1 MAARLSRRPEEAEVG
16 AEARSWQYDSTWE
29 EDDDD
34 EEEEEEKEEE
44 KKEEEKKEEAGDED
58 RLEDA
63 EEPARGSRQ
72 AQSSWY
78 AILKKLLNC
87 FFNKE
92 EQRKLNLS
100 PLSQMGFQFSGRRNW
115 DAARDLQ
122 RYRHRYPGLIESEN
136 EEEEQMWN
144 LSFYKNEISFLPQG
158 LHIETLLELWWDNF
172 EVLEENHSYI
182 QWLFPLR
189 ERGMN
194 WRAKPLTLQEIE
206 AFKKSREVMERFIRA
221 YQLMLRFY
229 GIILTNQE
237 TGELE
242 RAENWAERFQNLNWF
257 SHNNLRITRILKCL
271 GEMGYEHYQVHL
283 VKFFLTETLVKE
295 TLPNVK
301 RSALDYFLF
310 TVRSKQKRREL
321 VHYAWQHYKPQR
333 SFVWGPHD
341 KLSKYRPRSAK
352 SQLHQTVGSKQE
364 EPGRKCDDSV
374 EKGQNPS
381 LEEEQQAGG
390 AADLWPK
397 ANEEDTRERL
407 SECVSEGGD
416 GEDEK
421 EALFTQQEE
430 NDFSSKA
437 EAQGTAE
444 NDCAKESK
452 KRKLD
457 ANMADNIKSGSLKS
471 PPDIEKISRNLGE
484 CALDA
489 EISPSSSLLQTEE
502 GQETLKENDVNT
514 KDLTVPETAD
524 ATVKRR
530 KVDKRT
536 QKNRTFNLAINLN
549 MGLPARSAQL
559 HPPASNAK
567 AEEEKVGEKKT
578 TVEEMGEKDGGD
590 TNSGALSCPAGSM
603 LPKTSWTSP
612 LSDGLKSGADQVTAK
627 SDQHHCDSMLLER
640 KSEADGIEQHK
651 RAENASE
658 EEESK
663 ATSKKQVPGSLEQNM
678 ASTCPE
684 QNGAELAIQKTD
696 SSEHAAEPDE
706 EQVAE

>member
-1 MAARLSRRPEEAEVG
+1 
-16 AEARSWQYDSTWE
+16 
-29 EDDDD
+29 
-34 EEEEEEKEEE
+34 
-44 KKEEEKKEEAGDED
+44 
-58 RLEDA
+58 
-63 EEPARGSRQ
+63 
-72 AQSSWY
+72 
-78 AILKKLLNC
+78 
-87 FFNKE
+87 
-92 EQRKLNLS
+92 
-100 PLSQMGFQFSGRRNW
+100 
-115 DAARDLQ
+115 
-122 RYRHRYPGLIESEN
+122 HRYPITLDDWLTFN
-136 EEEEQMWN
+136 FH
-144 LSFYKNEISFLPQG
+144 LVLFLLASLFFFSSG

-206 AFKKSREVMERFIRA
+206 VFKKSKEVMERFIRA

-397 ANEEDTRERL
+397 
-407 SECVSEGGD
+407 
-416 GEDEK
+416 
-421 EALFTQQEE
+421 QEE

-590 TNSGALSCPAGSM
+590 TNSGALSCPAGSV

-612 LSDGLKSGADQVTAK
+612 LSDGLKSGADQVTEK

-651 RAENASE
+651 RAANTSE

>member
-1 MAARLSRRPEEAEVG
+1 MAAWLGLRQEEAEAG

-34 EEEEEEKEEE
+34 DEEAKEEEEEEEEKE
-44 KKEEEKKEEAGDED
+44 KEEAGDED

-63 EEPARGSRQ
+63 EEPARGSGQ
-72 AQSSWY
+72 AQ
-78 AILKKLLNC
+78 
-87 FFNKE
+87 
-92 EQRKLNLS
+92 EQRSSNLL

-115 DAARDLQ
+115 NAARDLQ
-122 RYRHRYPGLIESEN
+122 RYRHRYPGLTESEN

-144 LSFYKNEISFLPQG
+144 LSFYKNEIVFLPQG
-158 LHIETLLELWWDNF
+158 LHIETLLELWWDNY

-189 ERGMN
+189 EHGMN

-206 AFKKSREVMERFIRA
+206 AFKKSTEVMERFIRA

-242 RAENWAERFQNLNWF
+242 RAENWAERFQNLNRF

-321 VHYAWQHYKPQR
+321 VHYAWQHYKPQD

-352 SQLHQTVGSKQE
+352 SQVHQTVGSKEE

-374 EKGQNPS
+374 EKSQNPS
-381 LEEEQQAGG
+381 LEEDQEV
-390 AADLWPK
+390 LIK

-407 SECVSEGGD
+407 SESVSEGGD

-457 ANMADNIKSGSLKS
+457 ANVAVDIKSGPLKS

-502 GQETLKENDVNT
+502 GQETLKEDNVNA

-524 ATVKRR
+524 AMVKRR

-536 QKNRTFNLAINLN
+536 QRNKTFNLAINLS

-559 HPPASNAK
+559 HPPVSNAE
-567 AEEEKVGEKKT
+567 AEEEKAAEKKMT
-578 TVEEMGEKDGGD
+578 EEEVSKKDRGDANGGV
-590 TNSGALSCPAGSM
+590 LSCPAASM

-612 LSDGLKSGADQVTAK
+612 PSDGLELGADQVTAK
-627 SDQHHCDSMLLER
+627 SDQHHCDSVLLGR

-651 RAENASE
+651 KAANACE
-658 EEESK
+658 EEAK

-678 ASTCPE
+678 TSTCPE
-684 QNGAELAIQKTD
+684 QDSAELAIQETD
-696 SSEHAAEPDE
+696 SSELHAAEPDE

>member
-1 MAARLSRRPEEAEVG
+1 MAAWLGLRPEEAEAG

-29 EDDDD
+29 EDEEEEE
-34 EEEEEEKEEE
+34 EEEEEEKEEA
-44 KKEEEKKEEAGDED
+44 KEREEAGDED
-58 RLEDA
+58 RPEDA
-63 EEPARGSRQ
+63 KEPAKGSWQ
-72 AQSSWY
+72 AQEQGGSILSS
-78 AILKKLLNC
+78 
-87 FFNKE
+87 F
-92 EQRKLNLS
+92 
-100 PLSQMGFQFSGRRNW
+100 SQMGFQFSGRRNW
-115 DAARDLQ
+115 NAARDLQ
-122 RYRHRYPGLIESEN
+122 RYRHRYPGLTETEN

-144 LSFYKNEISFLPQG
+144 LSFYKNEISFMPQG
-158 LHIETLLELWWDNF
+158 VHIETLLELWWDNY

-189 ERGMN
+189 EHGMN

-206 AFKKSREVMERFIRA
+206 AFKKSEEVMERFIRA

-237 TGELE
+237 TGELK
-242 RAENWAERFQNLNWF
+242 RAENWAERFQNLNRF

-321 VHYAWQHYKPQR
+321 VHYAWQHYKPR
-333 SFVWGPHD
+333 SSFVWGPCD

-352 SQLHQTVGSKQE
+352 SQLHQTAGNKQE

-381 LEEEQQAGG
+381 LEEDQQVGG
-390 AADLWPK
+390 AADLLPK
-397 ANEEDTRERL
+397 ANEDDTRERL

-421 EALFTQQEE
+421 EALCTQQEE
-430 NDFSSKA
+430 NEFCSKA

-457 ANMADNIKSGSLKS
+457 ANMADTVKSGSLKN

-502 GQETLKENDVNT
+502 GQETLKEDNVNT

-536 QKNRTFNLAINLN
+536 QRNKTFSLAINLN
-549 MGLPARSAQL
+549 MGLPARSAPL

-578 TVEEMGEKDGGD
+578 AMEGMGEKDGGD
-590 TNSGALSCPAGSM
+590 TNGGALSCPAGSV

-612 LSDGLKSGADQVTAK
+612 LSDGLESGADQVTAE
-627 SDQHHCDSMLLER
+627 SDEHLCDSVLLGR

-651 RAENASE
+651 KAANASE
-658 EEESK
+658 EEEVK
-663 ATSKKQVPGSLEQNM
+663 ATSKKQIPGKLEQNM
-678 ASTCPE
+678 ASSCPE
-684 QNGAELAIQKTD
+684 RDSGELAIQKTD

-706 EQVAE
+706 EQVVE

>member
-1 MAARLSRRPEEAEVG
+1 
-16 AEARSWQYDSTWE
+16 
-29 EDDDD
+29 
-34 EEEEEEKEEE
+34 
-44 KKEEEKKEEAGDED
+44 
-58 RLEDA
+58 
-63 EEPARGSRQ
+63 
-72 AQSSWY
+72 
-78 AILKKLLNC
+78 
-87 FFNKE
+87 
-92 EQRKLNLS
+92 
-100 PLSQMGFQFSGRRNW
+100 
-115 DAARDLQ
+115 
-122 RYRHRYPGLIESEN
+122 HRYPLLIFI
-136 EEEEQMWN
+136 WCY
-144 LSFYKNEISFLPQG
+144 FFLPHFLFFFSSG
-158 LHIETLLELWWDNF
+158 LHIETLLELWWDNY

-189 ERGMN
+189 EHGMN

-206 AFKKSREVMERFIRA
+206 VFKKSTEVMERFIRA

-242 RAENWAERFQNLNWF
+242 RAENWAERFQNLNRF

-321 VHYAWQHYKPQR
+321 VHYAWQHYKPQD
-333 SFVWGPHD
+333 SF
-341 KLSKYRPRSAK
+341 YRPRSAK
-352 SQLHQTVGSKQE
+352 SQVHQTVGSKEE

-374 EKGQNPS
+374 EKSQNPS
-381 LEEEQQAGG
+381 LEEDQEV
-390 AADLWPK
+390 LIK

-407 SECVSEGGD
+407 SESVSEGGD

-421 EALFTQQEE
+421 
-430 NDFSSKA
+430 
-437 EAQGTAE
+437 E

-457 ANMADNIKSGSLKS
+457 ANVADDIKSGPLKS

-502 GQETLKENDVNT
+502 GQETLKEDNVNA

-524 ATVKRR
+524 AMVKRR

-536 QKNRTFNLAINLN
+536 QRNKTFNLAINLS

-559 HPPASNAK
+559 HPPVSNAE
-567 AEEEKVGEKKT
+567 AEEEKAAEKKMT
-578 TVEEMGEKDGGD
+578 EEEVSKKDRGDANGGV
-590 TNSGALSCPAGSM
+590 LSCPAASM

-612 LSDGLKSGADQVTAK
+612 PSDGLELGAEQVTAK
-627 SDQHHCDSMLLER
+627 SDQHHCDSVLLGR

-651 RAENASE
+651 KAANACE
-658 EEESK
+658 EEAK
-663 ATSKKQVPGSLEQNM
+663 AMSKKQVPGSLEQNM
-678 ASTCPE
+678 TSTCPE
-684 QNGAELAIQKTD
+684 QDSAELAIQETD
-696 SSEHAAEPDE
+696 SSELHAAEPDE

>member
-1 MAARLSRRPEEAEVG
+1 MAAWLGLRPEEAEAG
-16 AEARSWQYDSTWE
+16 AEACSWQYDSTWE
-29 EDDDD
+29 EEEDD
-34 EEEEEEKEEE
+34 EEKEEEEEKE
-44 KKEEEKKEEAGDED
+44 KEEEAGDED

-63 EEPARGSRQ
+63 EEPARGSGQ
-72 AQSSWY
+72 AQERRSS
-78 AILKKLLNC
+78 
-87 FFNKE
+87 
-92 EQRKLNLS
+92 NLF

-115 DAARDLQ
+115 NAARDLQ
-122 RYRHRYPGLIESEN
+122 RYRHRYPGLTESEN

-144 LSFYKNEISFLPQG
+144 LSFYKNEICFLPQG
-158 LHIETLLELWWDNF
+158 LHIETLLELWWDNY

-189 ERGMN
+189 EHGMN

-206 AFKKSREVMERFIRA
+206 AFKKSKEVMERFIRA

-242 RAENWAERFQNLNWF
+242 RAENWAERFQNLNRF

-321 VHYAWQHYKPQR
+321 VHYAWQHYKPQD

-352 SQLHQTVGSKQE
+352 SQLHQTVGSKEE

-374 EKGQNPS
+374 EESQNPS
-381 LEEEQQAGG
+381 LEEAQEV
-390 AADLWPK
+390 LPK

-407 SECVSEGGD
+407 SESVSEGGD
-416 GEDEK
+416 GDEK

-457 ANMADNIKSGSLKS
+457 ANVADNIKSGPLKS
-471 PPDIEKISRNLGE
+471 PPDIENISRNLGE

-502 GQETLKENDVNT
+502 GQETLKEDNVNA

-524 ATVKRR
+524 AMVKRR

-536 QKNRTFNLAINLN
+536 QRNKTFNLAINLN

-559 HPPASNAK
+559 HPPVSNTK
-567 AEEEKVGEKKT
+567 AEEEKVGEKKVT
-578 TVEEMGEKDGGD
+578 EEEVSKKDRGD
-590 TNSGALSCPAGSM
+590 ANDGALSCPAASM
-603 LPKTSWTSP
+603 LHKTTWTSP
-612 LSDGLKSGADQVTAK
+612 PSDGLESDAEQVTAK
-627 SDQHHCDSMLLER
+627 SDQHHCDGVLLGG

-651 RAENASE
+651 KAANASE
-658 EEESK
+658 EEEAK

-678 ASTCPE
+678 TSTCPE
-684 QNGAELAIQKTD
+684 QDSAELAIQETD
-696 SSEHAAEPDE
+696 SSELHAAEPDE

>member
-1 MAARLSRRPEEAEVG
+1 MAAWLGLRPEEAEAG
-16 AEARSWQYDSTWE
+16 AEACSWQYDSTWE
-29 EDDDD
+29 EEEDD
-34 EEEEEEKEEE
+34 EEKEEEEEKE
-44 KKEEEKKEEAGDED
+44 KEEEAGDED

-63 EEPARGSRQ
+63 EEPARGSGQ
-72 AQSSWY
+72 A
-78 AILKKLLNC
+78 
-87 FFNKE
+87 
-92 EQRKLNLS
+92 
-100 PLSQMGFQFSGRRNW
+100 QFSGRRNW
-115 DAARDLQ
+115 NAARDLQ
-122 RYRHRYPGLIESEN
+122 RYRHRYPGLTESEN

-144 LSFYKNEISFLPQG
+144 LSFYKNEICFLPQG
-158 LHIETLLELWWDNF
+158 LHIETLLELWWDNY

-189 ERGMN
+189 EHGMN

-206 AFKKSREVMERFIRA
+206 AFKKSKEVMERFIRA

-242 RAENWAERFQNLNWF
+242 RAENWAERFQNLNRF

-321 VHYAWQHYKPQR
+321 VHYAWQHYKPQD

-352 SQLHQTVGSKQE
+352 SQLHQTVGSKEE

-374 EKGQNPS
+374 EESQNPS
-381 LEEEQQAGG
+381 LEEAQEV
-390 AADLWPK
+390 LPK

-407 SECVSEGGD
+407 SESVSEGGD
-416 GEDEK
+416 GDEK

-457 ANMADNIKSGSLKS
+457 ANVADNIKSGPLKS
-471 PPDIEKISRNLGE
+471 PPDIENISRNLGE

-502 GQETLKENDVNT
+502 GQETLKEDNVNA

-524 ATVKRR
+524 AMVKRR

-536 QKNRTFNLAINLN
+536 QRNKTFNLAINLN

-559 HPPASNAK
+559 HPPVSNTK
-567 AEEEKVGEKKT
+567 AEEEKVGEKKVT
-578 TVEEMGEKDGGD
+578 EEEVSKKDRGD
-590 TNSGALSCPAGSM
+590 ANDGALSCPAASM
-603 LPKTSWTSP
+603 LHKTTWTSP
-612 LSDGLKSGADQVTAK
+612 PSDGLESDAEQVTAK
-627 SDQHHCDSMLLER
+627 SDQHHCDGVLLGG

-651 RAENASE
+651 KAANASE
-658 EEESK
+658 EEEAK

-678 ASTCPE
+678 TSTCPE
-684 QNGAELAIQKTD
+684 QDSAELAIQETD
-696 SSEHAAEPDE
+696 SSELHAAEPDE

>member
-1 MAARLSRRPEEAEVG
+1 MAAWLGLRPEEAEAG
-16 AEARSWQYDSTWE
+16 AEACSWQYDSTWE
-29 EDDDD
+29 EEEDD
-34 EEEEEEKEEE
+34 EEKEEEEEKE
-44 KKEEEKKEEAGDED
+44 KEEEAGDED

-63 EEPARGSRQ
+63 EEPARGSGQ

-78 AILKKLLNC
+78 AIIKKLLKC
-87 FFNKE
+87 FLNKE
-92 EQRKLNLS
+92 
-100 PLSQMGFQFSGRRNW
+100 FSGRRNW
-115 DAARDLQ
+115 NAARDLQ
-122 RYRHRYPGLIESEN
+122 RYRHRYPGLTESEN

-144 LSFYKNEISFLPQG
+144 LSFYKNEICFLPQG
-158 LHIETLLELWWDNF
+158 LHIETLLELWWDNY

-189 ERGMN
+189 EHGMN

-206 AFKKSREVMERFIRA
+206 AFKKSKEVMERFIRA

-242 RAENWAERFQNLNWF
+242 RAENWAERFQNLNRF

-321 VHYAWQHYKPQR
+321 VHYAWQHYKPQD

-352 SQLHQTVGSKQE
+352 SQLHQTVGSKEE

-374 EKGQNPS
+374 EESQNPS
-381 LEEEQQAGG
+381 LEEAQEV
-390 AADLWPK
+390 LPK

-407 SECVSEGGD
+407 SESVSEGGD
-416 GEDEK
+416 GDEK

-457 ANMADNIKSGSLKS
+457 ANVADNIKSGPLKS
-471 PPDIEKISRNLGE
+471 PPDIENISRNLGE

-502 GQETLKENDVNT
+502 GQETLKEDNVNA

-524 ATVKRR
+524 AMVKRR

-536 QKNRTFNLAINLN
+536 QRNKTFNLAINLN

-559 HPPASNAK
+559 HPPVSNTK
-567 AEEEKVGEKKT
+567 AEEEKVGEKKVT
-578 TVEEMGEKDGGD
+578 EEEVSKKDRGD
-590 TNSGALSCPAGSM
+590 ANDGALSCPAASM
-603 LPKTSWTSP
+603 LHKTTWTSP
-612 LSDGLKSGADQVTAK
+612 PSDGLESDAEQVTAK
-627 SDQHHCDSMLLER
+627 SDQHHCDGVLLGG

-651 RAENASE
+651 KAANASE
-658 EEESK
+658 EEEAK

-678 ASTCPE
+678 TSTCPE
-684 QNGAELAIQKTD
+684 QDSAELAIQETD
-696 SSEHAAEPDE
+696 SSELHAAEPDE